1 MFHIFFVTIQRY
13 AEYGGTIIQESEC
26 IPVKIYD
33 DDGNYIGEAYHAL
46 LVVGYGE
53 KMGVK
58 YWKVKNSW
66 GSDKAEGGYVL
77 IERGTNYCGL
87 ADVAIQII

>member
-1 MFHIFFVTIQRY
+1 MT
-13 AEYGGTIIQESEC
+13 
-26 IPVKIYD
+26 
-33 DDGNYIGEAYHAL
+33 L
-46 LVVGYGE
+46 LSTNSGYYLQIMLYQTRE
-53 KMGVK
+53 LVK

-87 ADVAIQII
+87 ADWAIQII